1 MSSEIFLAAV
11 LSALLLIGGAVMV
24 FSASRSRRRAISGR
38 LQLITA
44 VQAGAEG
51 EASSSG
57 SSQVVGAALM
67 RGPTGGMSQA
77 ELREISRVCRWL
89 DIPVR
94 HAPTVFTWLRVTP
107 ALVLAVA
114 GFVLARLELRH
125 APAVVLLL
133 IAAVFAF
140 VGWLTPA
147 IILEHATKRHAE
159 AVASGLPEGLEL
171 LVVCVEAGLSLEDAI
186 DRSTAEIQWSQ
197 PALAEELTLT
207 SADLK
212 ILPSR
217 DQALGNLALR
227 VDAPAI
233 RSVVTSL
240 SQTLK
245 YGTPLAQALRVTASE
260 LRNDSLILMEE
271 RANRLPTLLTLP
283 LMLCIMPTIFLLIG
297 GPAALRLIDL
307 FASR

>member
-11 LSALLLIGGAVMV
+11 LSALLLIGGAAMV
-24 FSASRSRRRAISGR
+24 IGASRTRRRAISGR
-38 LQLITA
+38 LQLITTA
-44 VQAGAEG
+44 QGGAET
-51 EASSSG
+51 EAPSSASSHML
-57 SSQVVGAALM
+57 GATLM

-89 DIPVR
+89 KIPVR
-94 HAPTVFTWLRVTP
+94 QAPTVYTWLRIAP
-107 ALVLAVA
+107 ALVLALVA
-114 GFVLARLELRH
+114 FVLARLELRH
-125 APAVVLLL
+125 APPVAPLL
-133 IAAVFAF
+133 IAGVFALL
-140 VGWLTPA
+140 GWLAPA
-147 IILEHATKRHAE
+147 LILQQATKRHAD
-159 AVASGLPEGLEL
+159 AVAAGLPEGLEL

-186 DRSTAEIQWSQ
+186 DRSTAEIRWSQ

-227 VDAPAI
+227 VDAPAV

-260 LRNDSLILMEE
+260 LRNDSLVLMEE
-271 RANRLPTLLTLP
+271 RANQLPTLLTLP
-283 LMLCIMPTIFLLIG
+283 LMLCIMPTIFLIIG
-297 GPAALRLIDL
+297 GPAALRLMDL